1 MKISITKSEDDT
13 FDVTFDETK
22 VTLSSADIKTLL
34 LQATKILMPTGD
46 PVAKPEVRAKRFAD
60 RFQKINDVSV
70 QNFIREANPDD
81 LLVLLK
87 IVEPDATLL
96 QRFYTNMSN
105 NLQKMMTENLAFKF
119 KDGVAS
125 EKVAAALNG
134 LMRKST
140 ELEQKGALVFE
151 GED

>member
-1 MKISITKSEDDT
+1 M
-13 FDVTFDETK
+13 
-22 VTLSSADIKTLL
+22 
-34 LQATKILMPTGD
+34 
-46 PVAKPEVRAKRFAD
+46 
-60 RFQKINDVSV
+60 
-70 QNFIREANPDD
+70 QNFIRKADPDD

-87 IVEPDATLL
+87 TVEPDAALL
-96 QRFYTNMSN
+96 QRLYTNMSN